1 MSIFNNEDLIFSKNP
16 DGEIMSSGYRVNS
29 ILLQKGIPIMKT
41 VNKLQKGGEEDN
53 IKDENIFSG
62 FDNYVIPAGISYI
75 TEKKTSN
82 ELYSGGKYNS
92 QHTMLPDDIY
102 DKLFHLIEYDKKQ
115 KRKTRKH
122 ISELTNNKKS
132 KKTRRNI

>member
-29 ILLQKGIPIMKT
+29 ILLQKGFPIMKT
-41 VNKLQKGGEEDN
+41 MKKLQKGGEDDDG
-53 IKDENIFSG
+53 KDENVFIG

-75 TEKKTSN
+75 TEKKTSSD
-82 ELYSGGKYNS
+82 LYSGGKYND

-115 KRKTRKH
+115 KRKTRRH
-122 ISELTNNKKS
+122 LTNDKKS
-132 KKTRRNI
+132 KKTRRNV

>member
-1 MSIFNNEDLIFSKNP
+1 MSIFNNEDLIFSKKP

-41 VNKLQKGGEEDN
+41 MKKLQEGGDDDDGKEEN
-53 IKDENIFSG
+53 VFIG
-62 FDNYVIPAGISYI
+62 FDNYVVPAGISYI
-75 TEKKTSN
+75 TEKKTSSD
-82 ELYSGGKYNS
+82 LYRGGKYDD

-115 KRKTRKH
+115 KRKTRRH
-122 ISELTNNKKS
+122 LTNDKKS
-132 KKTRRNI
+132 KKTRRNV

>member
-41 VNKLQKGGEEDN
+41 MKKLQQGGEED
-53 IKDENIFSG
+53 DAGTHENLFTD
-62 FDNYVIPAGISYI
+62 FDNYVIPAGITYI
-75 TEKKTSN
+75 TEKKTSD
-82 ELYSGGKYNS
+82 LYGGGKYDD
-92 QHTMLPDDIY
+92 QHIMLPDDIY

-115 KRKTRKH
+115 KRKTRRQ
-122 ISELTNNKKS
+122 LTNDKKS
-132 KKTRRNI
+132 KKTRRNV

>member
-1 MSIFNNEDLIFSKNP
+1 MSIFNNEDLIFSKNH

-41 VNKLQKGGEEDN
+41 MKKLQQGGEDDDDDDGKE
-53 IKDENIFSG
+53 ENVFIG
-62 FDNYVIPAGISYI
+62 FNDYVVPAGISYI
-75 TEKKTSN
+75 TEKKTSSD
-82 ELYSGGKYNS
+82 LYGGGKYDD

-115 KRKTRKH
+115 KRKTRRH
-122 ISELTNNKKS
+122 LTNHKKS
-132 KKTRRNI
+132 KKTRRNV

>member
-1 MSIFNNEDLIFSKNP
+1 MSIFNDEDLIFSKNP

-41 VNKLQKGGEEDN
+41 VKKLQQGGKDDDER
-53 IKDENIFSG
+53 DENVFD
-62 FDNYVIPAGISYI
+62 FDNYVVPAGISYI
-75 TEKKTSN
+75 TEKKISSD
-82 ELYSGGKYNS
+82 LYSGGKYDD

-122 ISELTNNKKS
+122 RSELTNQKKP
-132 KKTRRNI
+132 KKTRRNV

>member
-41 VNKLQKGGEEDN
+41 MKKLQQGGEED
-53 IKDENIFSG
+53 DDGTHENLFTD

-75 TEKKTSN
+75 TEKKTSSD
-82 ELYSGGKYNS
+82 LYGGGKYDD

-115 KRKTRKH
+115 KRKTRRH
-122 ISELTNNKKS
+122 LTNDKKS
-132 KKTRRNI
+132 KKTRRNV